1 MLWMGYTHLFV
12 LSVTCMQLHA
22 HDSRDILQVVEVRS
36 RCLSIIGTE
45 SNCIEHGCMYIRTFL
60 RTGHS
65 KQNITLYVQSI
76 HEYVHTYVC
85 ICLCCKLSAVYVR
98 TRVGLCVW
106 CSALVKSLC
115 GWLCSHAGAVIS
127 CLDQLHQMRKARP
140 KASSLYLEQI
150 MKQVCVFVHA
160 CVRRRLCVHKF
171 FTCPVLSYLRVS
183 SKGTAQF

>member
-106 CSALVKSLC
+106 CSALVKSSC
-115 GWLCSHAGAVIS
+115 GLVVQPCRSS
-127 CLDQLHQMRKARP
+127 DQLSGPAAPDEEGQTEGLQPLPGADH
-140 KASSLYLEQI
+140 ETG
-150 MKQVCVFVHA
+150 VCVCP
-160 CVRRRLCVHKF
+160 CVR
-171 FTCPVLSYLRVS
+171 
-183 SKGTAQF
+183 AQTIVCA